1 MGKDAELS
9 TNEKEFIL
17 SSLKEGI
24 RLDDRDKHEFRPLQ
38 ILLGPDY
45 GRSEVKLGGT
55 KVLAKVSC
63 EVTRPH
69 LDRSSEGI
77 LILNTELSPMAF
89 PEEEVNISRI
99 LEKAIKRNHAIDLE
113 GLCIIR
119 EKKVWT
125 IRVDI
130 HFLDNDGNI
139 LDAAGIATISAL
151 AHFRRPEITITG
163 EDTITIHSAEQ
174 LNPVPLVVHHIPICV
189 TFAFFEISENKDL
202 WVVDPTWQEE
212 KICQGDMTIVINDHK
227 EICVLS
233 KAGGV
238 PLSTETII
246 HCSKIATSKV
256 EIIIEYIRKSLE
268 VANVPGD
275 FFIINNTTTSS
286 PSFFPNRQISNIK
299 PSPPLPS
306 IPLSPSTKTKEHLF
320 LGDNG
325 SIEEDAKFAIIRSTT
340 VFINHLAKSAN
351 QISKDNKRKIIQT
364 DDVFEAVKECDL
376 DEFLP
381 RLEVELNGTENFYIG
396 PPSSSIVTNLPA
408 DNGVIVEIT
417 YPNNNIIIETDGNGR
432 EGEEEEEEGEEE
444 EGKEEEGK
452 EEEGK
457 EEEGK
462 REEREG
468 ETEERK
474 NKIENILDCN
484 SDLSII

>member
-1 MGKDAELS
+1 MGKEAELS

-17 SSLKEGI
+17 ASLREGI
-24 RLDDRDKHEFRPLQ
+24 RLDNREKLDFRSLQ

-45 GRSEVKLGGT
+45 GHSEVRLGDT

-69 LDRSSEGI
+69 LDRPSEGI
-77 LILNTELSPMAF
+77 LILNTEISPMAF
-89 PEEEVNISRI
+89 PGLDMGRPSEEEIIISRT

-139 LDAAGIATISAL
+139 LDAASIATISAL

-202 WVVDPTWQEE
+202 WVVDPNWQEE

-238 PLSTETII
+238 PLSMETII
-246 HCSKIATSKV
+246 YCSKIATSKV
-256 EIIIEYIRKSLE
+256 EIIIDDIRKALE
-268 VANVPGD
+268 IAND
-275 FFIINNTTTSS
+275 KN
-286 PSFFPNRQISNIK
+286 SNK
-299 PSPPLPS
+299 
-306 IPLSPSTKTKEHLF
+306 
-320 LGDNG
+320 
-325 SIEEDAKFAIIRSTT
+325 
-340 VFINHLAKSAN
+340 
-351 QISKDNKRKIIQT
+351 
-364 DDVFEAVKECDL
+364 
-376 DEFLP
+376 
-381 RLEVELNGTENFYIG
+381 
-396 PPSSSIVTNLPA
+396 
-408 DNGVIVEIT
+408 
-417 YPNNNIIIETDGNGR
+417 NNNNSNKMD
-432 EGEEEEEEGEEE
+432 
-444 EGKEEEGK
+444 K
-452 EEEGK
+452 
-457 EEEGK
+457 GK
-462 REEREG
+462 RVNR
-468 ETEERK
+468 
-474 NKIENILDCN
+474 D
-484 SDLSII
+484 